1 MKNILDTAHQLPY
14 GDVLCDFLMAF
25 LNMFNNHTHNYN
37 NLPIVHGPTYL
48 TFVNKY
54 GVNGKNLKELL
65 LSKTVRIN

>member
-1 MKNILDTAHQLPY
+1 
-14 GDVLCDFLMAF
+14 MAF